1 LTLTRKSIYNVDTLE
16 AKMELAIQKWGNS
29 AAVRLPAVL
38 LTQLKVA
45 LGDKLAVEIRPDGVM
60 LTPARR
66 AYSLEELVA
75 QCDMQAPLP
84 ADLAAW
90 HDLHPAGREAW

>member
-1 LTLTRKSIYNVDTLE
+1 
-16 AKMELAIQKWGNS
+16 MELAIQKWGNS
-29 AAVRLPAVL
+29 AAVRLPSTL

-66 AYSLEELVA
+66 AYSLTELLA
-75 QCDMQAPLP
+75 QCDLNAPMP
-84 ADLAAW
+84 ADMVSWQGL
-90 HDLHPAGREAW
+90 PQTGREIW